1 MLTLSLSDF
10 CRVTHNITYSASVVS
25 GMKNVYS
32 RTNTRI
38 SAQTDKAEMSTYYIY
53 YLLVL
58 EALETKW
65 LPWLINR

>member
-10 CRVTHNITYSASVVS
+10 CRVTHNTTYSASVVS

-38 SAQTDKAEMSTYYIY
+38 SAQTDEAEMSTYIY
-53 YLLVL
+53 YLLQY
-58 EALETKW
+58 
-65 LPWLINR
+65 

>member
-10 CRVTHNITYSASVVS
+10 CRVTHNITYSALVVS

-38 SAQTDKAEMSTYYIY
+38 SAQTDKAEMSTYILSTSLRRARNKMAAMAYQ
-53 YLLVL
+53 
-58 EALETKW
+58 
-65 LPWLINR
+65 